1 MPTNIAINVADL
13 SKTYRLYET
22 PFDRL
27 KESFHP
33 LRKKYHREF
42 HAVENISFQVKQG
55 ETLGILG
62 RNGSGKST
70 LLKMLTGVLTPSAG
84 TVTVAGRVLALLEL
98 GAGFNPELTGI
109 ENIYFNGM
117 LLGASRQEMD
127 GRLDAI
133 LEFADIGEF
142 VDQPVKTY
150 SSGMYV
156 RLAFAVI
163 ANMDAD
169 VLIIDEALSVGDAFF
184 VQKCMRFLR
193 TFIEHGTLVFVS
205 HDAGAVTGL
214 CDRAI
219 WLDKGVMQLD
229 GTPKE
234 VTEAYLKNLYEVQQG
249 ASATD
254 IVREKPPQLSY
265 DEPHDMRLDFIN
277 SSTLRND
284 IQLFQFEVDGNSF
297 GNGGAEVRYVAIL
310 DGKNHPLSWC
320 VGGENITLLISCVA
334 TEPLENPVIGF
345 VVKDRLGQIIF
356 ADNTF
361 LTYRDRSQSV
371 SSGQTID
378 ARFSFRM
385 PVMPNGDYSISV
397 AIADGTEEEHI
408 QHRWV
413 NDALIFKIQ
422 ASSVCHGLLGIPMNS
437 ITIVI
442 GD

>member
-1 MPTNIAINVADL
+1 MPTNIAISVVGL
-13 SKTYRLYET
+13 SKSYRLYES

-33 LRKKYHREF
+33 LRKKYHRDF
-42 HAVENISFQVKQG
+42 HALKNISFQVKRG
-55 ETLGILG
+55 ETVGILG

-84 TVTVAGRVLALLEL
+84 TLAVKGRVLALLEL
-98 GAGFNPELTGI
+98 GAGFNPDLTGI
-109 ENIYFNGM
+109 ENIYFNGT
-117 LLGASRQEMD
+117 LQGASRQEMD
-127 GRLDAI
+127 TRLDAI
-133 LEFADIGEF
+133 LDFADIGEF

-169 VLIIDEALSVGDAFF
+169 VLIIDEALSVGDVFF

-193 TFIEHGTLVFVS
+193 RFIERGTLIFVS
-205 HDAGAVTGL
+205 HDTGAVASL

-219 WLDKGVMQLD
+219 WLDRGEMQLD
-229 GTPKE
+229 GTPKD
-234 VTEAYLKNLYEVQQG
+234 VTESYLASLYEVQQG
-249 ASATD
+249 VSSD
-254 IVREKPPQLSY
+254 NIVTEKAQQILHV
-265 DEPHDMRLDFIN
+265 EPRDMRLDFIN

-284 IQLFQFEVDGNSF
+284 IQLFQFEENGNSF
-297 GNGGAEVRYVAIL
+297 GKGGAEVKHVVIL
-310 DGKNHPLSWC
+310 DEQDCPLSWC
-320 VGGENITLLISCVA
+320 VGGENITLLIGCVA
-334 TEPLENPVIGF
+334 IAPLTTPVIGF
-345 VVKDRLGQIIF
+345 VVKDRLGQIVF

-361 LTYRDRSQSV
+361 LTYFRQPQPV
-371 SSGQTID
+371 YSGQTIE

-397 AIADGTEEEHI
+397 AIADGTEEEHV
-408 QHRWV
+408 QHRWI

-422 ASSVCHGLLGIPMNS
+422 ASSVCHGLLGVPMNDIS
-437 ITIVI
+437 IVVGT
-442 GD
+442 

>member
-1 MPTNIAINVADL
+1 MSTNNAINVEGL
-13 SKTYRLYET
+13 SKSYQLYET
-22 PFDRL
+22 PLDRL

-33 LRKKYHREF
+33 LRKKYHRDF
-42 HAVENISFQVKQG
+42 HAVENISFHVKQG
-55 ETLGILG
+55 ETVGILG

-84 TVTVAGRVLALLEL
+84 TVVVQGRVLALLEL

-109 ENIYFNGM
+109 ENVYFNGT
-117 LLGASRQEMD
+117 LLGASHQEMD
-127 GRLDAI
+127 ARLDAI

-193 TFIEHGTLVFVS
+193 TFIEHGTLIFVS
-205 HDAGAVTGL
+205 HDAGAVTAL

-229 GTPKE
+229 GTPKD
-234 VTEAYLKNLYEVQQG
+234 VTEAYMANLYETQQG
-249 ASATD
+249 ASSTN
-254 IVREKPPQLSY
+254 ITVEKTQQISNI
-265 DEPHDMRLDFIN
+265 EPRDMRLDFIN

-284 IQLFQFEVDGNSF
+284 IQLFQFEKDGSSF
-297 GNGGAEVRYVAIL
+297 GRGGAEVKHVTIL
-310 DGKNHPLSWC
+310 DDQDHPLSWC
-320 VGGENITLLISCVA
+320 VGGENITLYIGCVA
-334 TEPLENPVIGF
+334 IKSLKKPIIGF
-345 VVKDRLGQIIF
+345 IVKDRLGQIVF

-361 LTYRDRSQSV
+361 LAYTDRPQPAQ
-371 SSGQTID
+371 SGQTIE

-385 PVMPNGDYSISV
+385 PVMPTGDYSISV
-397 AIADGTEEEHI
+397 AIADGTEEEHV
-408 QHRWV
+408 QHRWI
-413 NDALIFKIQ
+413 NDALMFRIQ
-422 ASSVCHGLLGIPMNS
+422 TSSVCHGLVGIPMSDIKLNVS
-437 ITIVI
+437 
-442 GD
+442 